1 MPNTTTIRKDV
12 KITGSVYNDFKD
24 IREFYRK
31 HETTLIDAFD
41 ECKKIFKVDDVR
53 LLIRNIRKRSTV
65 GSYNNGL
72 KQINLDLRR
81 FNIKS
86 IVSTIIHEMT
96 HAKQYKDGRLKDKTN
111 AKATF
116 ENVEYSCPKNM
127 SHKKYLDLPWEI
139 EARKM
144 QDKYIDQVMKAIK
157 K

>member
-31 HETTLIDAFD
+31 HETTLIKAFD
-41 ECKKIFKVDDVR
+41 ECKKIFKVDDVN

-65 GSYNNGL
+65 GSYSNNK

-81 FNIKS
+81 FKIKE

-96 HAKQYKDGRLKDKTN
+96 HAKQYKDGRLKDKTDS
-111 AKATF
+111 KVIF
-116 ENVEYSCPKNM
+116 ENVEYKISKNM
-127 SHKKYLDLPWEI
+127 SHQKYLDLPYEI

-157 K
+157 

>member
-1 MPNTTTIRKDV
+1 MPTTTTIRKDV

-31 HETTLIDAFD
+31 NEVTLIKAFD
-41 ECKKIFKVDDVR
+41 ECKKIFEIDNVT

-65 GSYNNGL
+65 GSYNNGQ

-81 FNIKS
+81 FKLKD

-127 SHKKYLDLPWEI
+127 SHQKYLDLPWEI
-139 EARKM
+139 EAREM
-144 QDKYIDQVMKAIK
+144 QKKYIDQVWKSIK
-157 K
+157 